1 MLALLVLHIG
11 IGYNLSMLPKRG
23 GGEVLKQKEGI
34 LFYYNKIRV
43 GKSCRHFPGFCFNA
57 TVIS

>member
-23 GGEVLKQKEGI
+23 GLGFKTKRRYIVL
-34 LFYYNKIRV
+34 L
-43 GKSCRHFPGFCFNA
+43 
-57 TVIS
+57 